1 MKINTTIFLT
11 IISFFYS
18 VLLMIAYFSK
28 DKIKT
33 LENKVYSK
41 LIVINFIGIIL
52 ELFCTIFAG
61 YAKDYLVFYTILNK
75 LFLVELTIW
84 CSVFSVY
91 VFYNRKSR

>member
-1 MKINTTIFLT
+1 MKINTTIFLK

-41 LIVINFIGIIL
+41 LIIINFIGIIL
-52 ELFCTIFAG
+52 LVA
-61 YAKDYLVFYTILNK
+61 YMSKNNKDK
-75 LFLVELTIW
+75 VEK
-84 CSVFSVY
+84 
-91 VFYNRKSR
+91 N